1 MKKVTLV
8 VLASIL
14 ILTSCATKSDGPP
27 KAEGSA
33 SDQAKIQEIVKNLS
47 DTEGEEPDLQKDV
60 PEGRSSASFEAPE
73 RVEIKIDGN
82 PIRGNLS
89 APVTIIEFSDFQC
102 PVCERFYREVSKEI
116 KEKYVDTGEVK
127 WVHMDFPLY
136 SIHEYALGAAKAGE
150 CAGRQGKFWE
160 MHDYLFEHQY
170 SWQKSDIKGILTN
183 AATELGINTNS
194 FSTYYDSDET
204 LEKVGTDFY
213 TGKSLEVRGTPTF
226 FINGK
231 MVVGYKSFDEMS
243 RLIEAELKQ

>member
-1 MKKVTLV
+1 MKKI
-8 VLASIL
+8 IL
-14 ILTSCATKSDGPP
+14 ILLTAVVLLASCAEKSDGPP

-33 SDQAKIQEIVKNLS
+33 SDQTKIQEIVK
-47 DTEGEEPDLQKDV
+47 DLQGANPTIKDV
-60 PEGRSSASFEAPE
+60 PEVSINAILEEPE

-102 PVCERFYREVSKEI
+102 PVCERFYREVSKKI
-116 KEKYVDTGEVK
+116 KEKYVDTGKVK
-127 WVHMDFPLY
+127 WAHMDFPLY

-150 CAGRQGKFWE
+150 CARRQGKFWE

-170 SWQKSDIKGILTN
+170 SWQTPDIKGILTN
-183 AATELGINTNS
+183 AATELGLNANS
-194 FSTYYDSDET
+194 FSACYDSDET

-231 MVVGYKSFDEMS
+231 IIVGFRSFDEMS
-243 RLIEAELKQ
+243 ALVEAELKQ